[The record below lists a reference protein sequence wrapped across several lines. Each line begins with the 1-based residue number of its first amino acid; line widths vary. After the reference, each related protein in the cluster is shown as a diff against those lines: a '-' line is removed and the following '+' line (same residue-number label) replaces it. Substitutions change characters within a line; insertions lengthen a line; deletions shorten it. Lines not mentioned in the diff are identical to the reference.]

1 MKRRRHPQLR
11 QPADGHR
18 IAEKID
24 ANLAAVVA
32 AGKARETVGGMRE
45 LGAIERADAAV
56 EHAAASRLGGA
67 VVAHADI
74 GDGGDGADSE
84 QEGYGHRAIAHA

>member
-1 MKRRRHPQLR
+1 M
-11 QPADGHR
+11 
-18 IAEKID
+18 
-24 ANLAAVVA
+24 VA
-32 AGKARETVGGMRE
+32 AGKARETVGGVRE
-45 LGAIERADAAV
+45 LGAIECGDAAV
-56 EHAAASRLGGA
+56 KHPAAGRLGGA